1 MTKKD
6 IQSTIAN
13 IVQLP
18 LYADFFLQL
27 KVNNYSKETLYNY
40 RRDLELFIEFLTT
53 TNTTFESISKL
64 VMNKYK
70 ATLQDKK
77 LDGQSINRH
86 LSSIRSYLRF
96 LIEMDYAVPLPPDAI
111 TLVKTTKKTARVPD
125 LHELIALI
133 EYPEKIEEDSRVGLR
148 NRVMLELLFSTGLR
162 ISELISLNRTHIDD
176 SGRIFVLGKGKKE
189 RFVYLT
195 PRAYTHIKRYLAI
208 RTDSSPALFVPYKG
222 KNIHDKNRRVS
233 TNYLQMKIKQYRELL
248 HINVPISAHTI
259 RHSFATYL
267 AEEGANPA
275 AIQVLLGHESLNT
288 TTRYVHAS
296 DRYAEKI
303 HTDHH
308 PLKK

>member
-1 MTKKD
+1 MPTTTT
-6 IQSTIAN
+6 TI
-13 IVQLP
+13 LP
-18 LYADFFLQL
+18 LYKNFFLQL

-40 RRDLELFIEFLTT
+40 RRDLDLFNSFLL
-53 TNTTFESISKL
+53 EQSISFSQISRL
-64 VMNKYK
+64 TINEFK
-70 ATLQDKK
+70 ALLHDKE
-77 LDGQSINRH
+77 LDPQSINRH

-96 LIEMDYAVPLPPDAI
+96 LIEMEEDVPLPPDAI
-111 TLVKTTKKTARVPD
+111 TLVKTTKKNPRVPE
-125 LHELIALI
+125 LYELIKLI
-133 EYPEKIEEDSRVGLR
+133 EYPETAELDKRAGLR
-148 NRVMLELLFSTGLR
+148 NRAMLELLFSTGLR
-162 ISELISLNRTHIDD
+162 ISELISLNVKDIDE

-195 PRAYTHIKRYLAI
+195 PRAYQHIKRYLHI
-208 RTDSSPALFVPYKG
+208 RKDKSPALFIPYKG
-222 KNIHDKNRRVS
+222 KNVHDEDKRIS
-233 TNYLQMKIKQYRELL
+233 TNYLQMKIKKYRELL
-248 HINVPISAHTI
+248 NINVPISAHTI